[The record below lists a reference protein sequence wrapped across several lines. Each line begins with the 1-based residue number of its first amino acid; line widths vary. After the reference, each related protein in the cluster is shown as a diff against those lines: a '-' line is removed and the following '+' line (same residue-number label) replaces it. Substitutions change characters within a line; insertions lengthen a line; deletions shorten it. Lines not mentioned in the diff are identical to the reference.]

1 MSALPLPGRDFLGT
15 GWRFPPRVD
24 ARGALAW
31 ASAEEDVEQSVW
43 IILATARNEREMRPD
58 FGCGIHDVVFAPNS
72 PATRGRLAEHVR
84 EALVDWEPRI
94 DVIDVDVTA
103 PGEPE
108 VLLIEVVYRVR
119 ATNTVRNLVYPFYI
133 QEGVVT

>member
-1 MSALPLPGRDFLGT
+1 VNALPLTGREFLGT

-24 ARGALAW
+24 ARGSLAW

-72 PATRGRLAEHVR
+72 PETRGRLADHVR
-84 EALVDWEPRI
+84 TALTDWEPRI
-94 DVIDVDVTA
+94 DVVSVDVTA
-103 PGEPE
+103 PAEPE
-108 VLLIEVVYRVR
+108 LLLIEIVYRVR

-133 QEGVVT
+133 QEGLVS

>member
-1 MSALPLPGRDFLGT
+1 MSSLPLTGREFLGR

-43 IILATARNEREMRPD
+43 LIVATGRNEREMRPT
-58 FGCGIHDVVFAPNS
+58 FGCGIHDVVFS
-72 PATRGRLAEHVR
+72 PSSPQTRARLAEQVR
-84 EALVDWEPRI
+84 KALVDWEPRI
-94 DVIDVDVTA
+94 EVVDVAVTA
-103 PGEPE
+103 PDDPT
-108 VLLIEVVYRVR
+108 VLLIGIEYRIR

-133 QEGVVT
+133 QEGIGG